1 MLELLKV
8 LDVKNLSFL
17 KICSDK
23 VLCQEGEGASPS
35 RCTLQFCGQN
45 VGSLESN
52 LEGKAHDE
60 LAQQVA
66 PLLYLYKEGYPWE
79 QIILLQQWVKGARDL
94 VSDIADWIGIYY
106 KANYYLSEQTTDLI
120 LGPYYGESTT
130 HTRIPLERGLCG
142 LALREERVVN
152 VADVHEDSRHIA
164 CSLKTNS
171 ELIIPLTN
179 SEGKMVAELDIDC
192 NRLGAFTSDIEE
204 KFRGYSQSFSKNWDK
219 K

>member
-1 MLELLKV
+1 MLKLIEL

-17 KICSDK
+17 KVSSDN
-23 VLCQEGEGASPS
+23 VLCNEGEGTFVSHS
-35 RCTLQFCGQN
+35 KIKFCGQD
-45 VGSLESN
+45 VGEFESN
-52 LEGKAHDE
+52 LTGDVHQE
-60 LAQQVA
+60 LGEQVA
-66 PLLYLYKEGYPWE
+66 PLLYLYKKGYPWE
-79 QIILLQQWVKGARDL
+79 QIILLQQWVKEARDL
-94 VSDIADWIGIYY
+94 VPDIADWIGIYY

-130 HTRIPLERGLCG
+130 HTRIPLDRGLCG

-152 VADVHEDSRHIA
+152 VADVHADSRHIA
-164 CSLKTNS
+164 CSLKTKS
-171 ELIIPLTN
+171 ELIIPLTDRDGN
-179 SEGKMVAELDIDC
+179 MVAELDIDC